1 MFDNLYW
8 RWYSIYSER
17 NKEVNMRNVGNTI
30 LRNLLLKKKALKAA
44 GFDVG
49 KLDTIKKVDDA
60 FKKSGLPKINTN
72 NMGVA

>member
-1 MFDNLYW
+1 MFDNLYR

-17 NKEVNMRNVGNTI
+17 NKEVDMRNVGNMI

-49 KLDTIKKVDDA
+49 KLDTMKKVDDA

>member
-1 MFDNLYW
+1 
-8 RWYSIYSER
+8 
-17 NKEVNMRNVGNTI
+17 MRNVGNMI

-49 KLDTIKKVDDA
+49 KLDTMKKVDDA

>member
-49 KLDTIKKVDDA
+49 KLDTMKKVDDA

-72 NMGVA
+72 NMRVA